1 MTVKQEINVM
11 LDSMPETKIIQIYD
25 FVRFILNDNKLNLNE
40 VNVTNLS
47 ERALDEWNTKE
58 EDEFWKNL

>member
-1 MTVKQEINVM
+1 MTVKQEINIM